1 MRTPQERYLNDPVF
15 NRVVNMLR
23 GLIRDIQLT
32 PSEIREAAML
42 ACIHQEME
50 IVRPQ
55 NPDRSQMLMGEHTA
69 PKRQFGVQP

>member
-23 GLIRDIQLT
+23 GLIRDAQLT

-42 ACIHQEME
+42 ACIHHEME
-50 IVRPQ
+50 ATRPMY
-55 NPDRSQMLMGEHTA
+55 PLPPGYKPIIEA
-69 PKRQFGVQP
+69 QP